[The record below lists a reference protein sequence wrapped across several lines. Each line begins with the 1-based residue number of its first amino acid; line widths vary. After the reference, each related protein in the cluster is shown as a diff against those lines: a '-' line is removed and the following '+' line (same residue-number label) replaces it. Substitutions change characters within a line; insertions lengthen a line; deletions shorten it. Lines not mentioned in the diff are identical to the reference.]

1 MEEKQVRHTGTVSA
15 VDRGMAVVRFTRTS
29 ACKHCG
35 ACLTAGDQQME
46 VRVKDT
52 LGVKPG
58 DCVEVTLAAKKML
71 TASALCYLMPL
82 GGLLAGV
89 LTGSLISELWALILG
104 VALMAC
110 CFLVLWL
117 LDRHFRKDK
126 RFVPQL
132 VKICEEE
139 TL

>member
-1 MEEKQVRHTGTVSA
+1 MEENKVRHTGTVVA
-15 VDRGMAVVRFTRTS
+15 VSDGMAVVRFTRTS

-58 DCVEVTLAAKKML
+58 DCVEVALAAKKML
-71 TASALCYLMPL
+71 AASALCYLMPL
-82 GGLLAGV
+82 GGLLLGV
-89 LTGSLISELWALILG
+89 LTGSLISELWALIGGLT
-104 VALMAC
+104 LMAC
-110 CFLVLWL
+110 CFLALWL
-117 LDRHFRKDK
+117 LDRYFRRGK

-132 VKICEEE
+132 VKICEED